1 MNLRRR
7 RSDWTGSL
15 RLRRSLVVLG
25 GVSLILLLSTIY
37 LFALLYQSR
46 RAMAESVR
54 EDAMWAIYQTDRQAA
69 AMGTAIDQ
77 VLLSGQPTDLSKV
90 TRAYDLL
97 YSRATLLEEGSFAIK
112 FDSRPDLAEQAAR
125 VSLGIMEMA
134 APVDALPASVALPR
148 EELATLRESV
158 DALMAEAHALV
169 LATDTAL
176 DAARV
181 AARAEVRRVETA
193 LGVNVAMLV
202 VGFAGIVGLLASQ
215 MRQIARAGR
224 RLALLSERNRV
235 IALRARAASRAKSTF
250 LATMSHEI
258 RTPLNGII
266 GVSDLL
272 ARTALTPEQERFLSM
287 VRQSGHHLLEVITDV
302 LDFSKLES
310 GKVEFE
316 EHRVPLPEIAATLS
330 SVVSPRID
338 PARVTFHIDLPALEV
353 GTDPA
358 RLRQVVVNLAGN
370 AAKFTA
376 DGAITVRG
384 TLPAP
389 DRLRIE
395 ITDSGIGIA
404 PEAMP
409 LLFREFSQ
417 IDGSASRSYGG
428 SGLGLAICKRIVEG
442 LGGRIGATSTI
453 GQGSTFW
460 FEIPITDPRPW
471 DGPATEVA
479 AVPPV
484 RQDGYRGRVL
494 LVEDN
499 AINSAVA
506 QGLLGLLGL
515 DHTLARNGA
524 EAVERASEGR
534 FDLVLMDVQMPVMS
548 GIEATR
554 EIRRRGLS
562 VRILG
567 LTGNAF
573 VSDRTDCLRAGMDDF
588 LAKPVTLE
596 KLAQA
601 LDRAG
606 LGIADPLAGE
616 GRVPGSLDPG
626 LPSSSRSV
634 PTPEPP
640 SRPTPLG
647 ERLDADLLAT
657 LAATLDPDT
666 VLSLLDDL
674 RAEADTLPAAMD
686 AARAA
691 GNSDQADRH
700 LHSLKGA
707 AATLGLAGAASRLQD
722 LRTAGR
728 FLDPE
733 VQDAHGALVTSVAEA
748 KALVRALPRSQAA

>member
-1 MNLRRR
+1 VNRRRR

-15 RLRRSLVVLG
+15 RMRRSLFVLG
-25 GVSLILLLSTIY
+25 GVSLILILSTIY

-54 EDAMWAIYQTDRQAA
+54 EDAMWAAYQTDRQAG
-69 AMGTAIDQ
+69 AMGAAIDH
-77 VLLSGQPTDLSKV
+77 VLLSGDPVELPAV
-90 TRAYDLL
+90 ARAYDLL

-112 FDSRPDLAEQAAR
+112 FNTTPELAGQAAR
-125 VSLGIMEMA
+125 VSRGIMGMV
-134 APVDALPASVALPR
+134 APVEALPAAPGELPR
-148 EELATLRESV
+148 GELENLREQV
-158 DALMAEAHALV
+158 DAVMAESHALV
-169 LATDTAL
+169 LATDGAL
-176 DAARV
+176 DTARV
-181 AARAEVRRVETA
+181 AARAEVREVETA
-193 LGVNVAMLV
+193 LGVNVGLLV
-202 VGFAGIVGLLASQ
+202 VGFTGIVALLVAQ
-215 MRQIARAGR
+215 MRQISHAGR

-235 IALRARAASRAKSTF
+235 VALRAQAASRAKSTF

-266 GVSDLL
+266 GASDLL
-272 ARTALTPEQERFLSM
+272 ARTGLTFEQERFLSM

-316 EHRVPLPEIAATLS
+316 QHRVPLPEIAATLS
-330 SVVSPRID
+330 AVVSPRID
-338 PARVTFHIDLPALEV
+338 SKRVVFRIDMPAIEV

-358 RLRQVVVNLAGN
+358 RLRQVIVNLAGN

-376 DGAITVRG
+376 AGSITVHG
-384 TLPAP
+384 FLATPEL
-389 DRLRIE
+389 LRSE
-395 ITDSGIGIA
+395 IADTGIGIA

-409 LLFREFSQ
+409 MLFREFSQ

-442 LGGRIGATSTI
+442 LGGRIGATSVV

-460 FEIPITDPRPW
+460 FELPITDPRPC
-471 DGPATEVA
+471 DGTVMRSAPVA
-479 AVPPV
+479 PV

-506 QGLLGLLGL
+506 EGLLGLLGL
-515 DHTLARNGA
+515 HHVLARNGA
-524 EAVERASEGR
+524 EAVERASAER

-573 VSDRTDCLRAGMDDF
+573 ISDRTDCLRAGMDDF

-596 KLAQA
+596 KLAEA

-606 LGIADPLAGE
+606 L
-616 GRVPGSLDPG
+616 
-626 LPSSSRSV
+626 
-634 PTPEPP
+634 
-640 SRPTPLG
+640 SRPGTLREGGAHPSIGVSAPALPDQPAAG
-647 ERLDADLLAT
+647 PVARPTSAADVLDADLLAT

-674 RAEADTLPAAMD
+674 RAEADALPAAMD

-691 GNSDQADRH
+691 DSPDQADRH

-707 AATLGLAGAASRLQD
+707 AATLGLAGAADRLQD
-722 LRTAGR
+722 LRNTGR
-728 FLDPE
+728 CLAPE
-733 VQDAHGALVTSVAEA
+733 VQEARHALVTSADEA
-748 KALVRALPRSQAA
+748 KILIRALPQSQAA